1 MSSDAPVPLP
11 RTAVP
16 LGITDPVEKA
26 RAELKA
32 TLAAIEVKANVPR
45 RLSVKIDD
53 AIDKARDFQHRSP
66 ALAAGAVILAA
77 AAVGAAGWA
86 FVRSYSR

>member
-1 MSSDAPVPLP
+1 MSSEAPVPMP

-16 LGITDPVEKA
+16 LGVTDPVEKA

-32 TLAAIEVKANVPR
+32 ALAAIEVKANVPR
-45 RLSVKIDD
+45 RLAVTIDD
-53 AIDKARDFQHRSP
+53 SVEKARAFSKRNP
-66 ALAAGAVILAA
+66 VAAVAAVLAAA
-77 AAVGAAGWA
+77 AAVGAGVWA

>member
-1 MSSDAPVPLP
+1 MSSEVVPVP

-45 RLSVKIDD
+45 RVARVSTRVRRD
-53 AIDKARDFQHRSP
+53 ARAFSTQTPTAATAIVI
-66 ALAAGAVILAA
+66 AGAS
-77 AAVGAAGWA
+77 AVGALVWA
-86 FVRSYSR
+86 IVRAYAR

>member
-1 MSSDAPVPLP
+1 MSSDAPVPVP

-16 LGITDPVEKA
+16 LGIDDPVEKA

-32 TLAAIEVKANVPR
+32 ALAAIEVKANIPR
-45 RLSVKIDD
+45 RLSVTIDD
-53 AIDKARDFQHRSP
+53 SIEKAQAFSQRSP
-66 ALAAGAVILAA
+66 TLAAAAVLAAA
-77 AAVGAAGWA
+77 AAVGAAVWA